1 MRSFLLATA
10 LLAPSLLAAQD
21 IPADVARER
30 AERIHWVGQDPLSP
44 ARAITIASIPPTG
57 ATFGPDG
64 SDVVLPGAPLARV
77 RESNGRVTLTG
88 WGEEQALPLGR
99 PTAAYGVRLVPLG
112 HVGGIELVVYQ
123 DDKPGKRPLFYPYA
137 PDARQA
143 VTLVPAIPKPQRIL
157 APDGATAEATEI
169 GTVTATVA
177 GSTATLRVMRLQVSD
192 DESELLINFTDATTG
207 KGTYGAGRYV
217 VLDPAGGGR
226 YTLDLNRAFN
236 PNCAYSNA
244 FPCPIPWTGNV
255 FGGKIEAGEKYPPGV
270 MAR

>member
-1 MRSFLLATA
+1 MRSYLLATA
-10 LLAPSLLAAQD
+10 LLAPSLLVAQAV
-21 IPADVARER
+21 PADASRER

-44 ARAITIASIPPTG
+44 ARAITIALIPPAG

-64 SDVVLPGAPLARV
+64 SDVVIAGAPPATV

-88 WGEEQALPLGR
+88 WGEEQVLPLGR

-112 HVGGIELVVYQ
+112 HVGRIQLVVYQ
-123 DDKPGKRPLFYPYA
+123 DDKPGKRPLFFPYT
-137 PDARQA
+137 PDAREA
-143 VTLVPAIPKPQRIL
+143 VTLVPTIPKPQRIL

-169 GTVTATVA
+169 GTVTATVS

-192 DESELLINFTDATTG
+192 DESELLINFRDATTG
-207 KGTYGAGRYV
+207 ASTYPAGRYV
-217 VLDPAGGGR
+217 VLIPVGSDR

-244 FPCPIPWTGNV
+244 FPCPFPWAGNM
-255 FGGKIEAGEKYPPGV
+255 FEGKVEAGEKYPPGV
-270 MAR
+270 ISR